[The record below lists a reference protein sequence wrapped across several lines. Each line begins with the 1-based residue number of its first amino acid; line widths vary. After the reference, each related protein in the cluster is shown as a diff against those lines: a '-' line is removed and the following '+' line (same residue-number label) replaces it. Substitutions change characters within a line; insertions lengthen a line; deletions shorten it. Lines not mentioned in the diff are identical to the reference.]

1 MKISANEADA
11 SLDLIERARVLYRDL
26 SVGLQERIADLTT
39 AHDRDPDC
47 KGHAEAVKAHH
58 RALQI
63 VLDLEASL
71 EKRNGRW
78 NSGASF
84 ELDLDSARA
93 EVLARVAVWLD
104 QK

>member
-1 MKISANEADA
+1 MKISATEADA
-11 SLDLIERARVLYRDL
+11 SLDLIERARALYRDL
-26 SVGLQERIADLTT
+26 SIGLQERIADLTT

-71 EKRNGRW
+71 EKRNRQW
-78 NSGASF
+78 NGASV

-104 QK
+104 RE